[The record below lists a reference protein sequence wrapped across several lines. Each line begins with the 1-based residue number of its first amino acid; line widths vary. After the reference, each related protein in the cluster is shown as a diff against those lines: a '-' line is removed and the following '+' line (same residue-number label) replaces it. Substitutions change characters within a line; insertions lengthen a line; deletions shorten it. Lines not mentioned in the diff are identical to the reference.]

1 MPKAIRKTTK
11 AVARRTNTASTSK
24 DKKRPIAKKAIAKK
38 PAKPAVAYKAVP
50 PKRTALVR
58 KTSK

>member
-24 DKKRPIAKKAIAKK
+24 DKKRAVAKKAIAKK
-38 PAKPAVAYKAVP
+38 PAKAVVHAKAVP
-50 PKRTALVR
+50 AKRTALVR